1 MMILNEVESGALQAT
16 IARSADF
23 YGPSVG
29 NTSVLTE
36 TVFKKLA
43 NGKKANWFGSADCR
57 HSFTYTPDAGK
68 ATALLGNTEDA
79 FNQVWHLPTAPHPL
93 TGKEWIEAIAKELGV
108 EPGFQVVPKFM
119 ARTIGV
125 FVPIMKELAEMMY
138 QYDRDYVFNSDKFEK
153 RFDFVPTAYLEGIR
167 TIVRSDY
174 A

>member
-1 MMILNEVESGALQAT
+1 
-16 IARSADF
+16 
-23 YGPSVG
+23 
-29 NTSVLTE
+29 
-36 TVFKKLA
+36 
-43 NGKKANWFGSADCR
+43 
-57 HSFTYTPDAGK
+57 
-68 ATALLGNTEDA
+68 
-79 FNQVWHLPTAPHPL
+79 
-93 TGKEWIEAIAKELGV
+93 
-108 EPGFQVVPKFM
+108 M